1 MANANVLIV
10 EHNPLIAKDI
20 AVRLEEVGY
29 SVCISAMCETR
40 AVEEAEKMS
49 PDIALISVESNGSM
63 GGVQVIE
70 KMQNRF
76 NIPIVCLIREM
87 TDDLIEQLADA
98 EQVECVFHS
107 CETNQLRFGIE
118 KSLRRHRKLQQQ
130 RTREAELESKLEQL
144 DERLRFMEVIFQNI
158 SNGVIASDIEGRY
171 FMFNPTA
178 KLLNGNALPNV
189 SFADRSRVYGLFQ
202 PDGETLFAE
211 EDLPLVRALR
221 GETVDNVEMC
231 VRNENCPEGV
241 YIYANA
247 RPLYDKDG
255 DLKGGVVVTHD
266 VTQLKKV
273 ENELRETIR
282 ELENQTKI
290 LETIVNTVADGV
302 MAIDVGGN
310 NLLYNART
318 DEVVGGNEP
327 TIANMDQ
334 WSDLYQ
340 VYHLDSETLYAVEDL
355 PMVRALRG
363 ESTDNALMRVKSKDK
378 TFVIDVTGRPLFN
391 EQGDFIGGVTVFHD
405 VTKLRATEER
415 LEATIRELE
424 QQTRLMQTAF
434 DSISDGVVVI
444 DSDARILLSNP
455 SLQRMSGVPV
465 EDAPPETWQEKYG
478 LFYLDEKTPVPTH
491 ENLLIRALGGRETR
505 EMEFFLQNK
514 EKPGKTYLRAKAY
527 PLREIDG
534 GEITGAIAVMR
545 DITADRLAMMKMREM
560 MQKHQQQ
567 AQLMDTVFNSLGEG
581 IIVTDQAGKFLFF
594 NPSAEQIIGIGAT
607 QTTPDQW
614 SDVYGIFHPDTV
626 TPYPWDELP
635 LVHAMRGKSADNVD
649 LFLRNSERPQGVH
662 ISVTGR
668 PLLEENG
675 MLRGGVCV
683 FRDITKLKTV
693 ENRLEKTVDELRSQ
707 TRLLNTVFNGISD
720 GVIVVNAEGD
730 YTLLNRKAQEMV
742 GQDIV
747 ETALGEAPQRYGLYL
762 GDGETFFPPGELPL
776 SLALK
781 GESTTDVDMV
791 VRNRL
796 LPDGV
801 QMSVSASPLLNES
814 GSIEGGV
821 AVARD
826 VTRIK
831 QTEQQLKDSIHQL
844 EHQSQLMQSI
854 FDNIS
859 DGVVAA
865 DKTGR
870 FTIFNP
876 SAERIVGQG
885 ASDTEPDEW
894 SEHYGLFFPDRETP
908 YPPEELP
915 LAKAVMG
922 EETDSVEMFVRHAGL
937 PDGLYISVSGRP
949 MRDSSGELSGGV
961 AVFHDVSDK
970 IVAEEALTQAFSQGR
985 IEIVDTILHNIG
997 NSINSVVTGIGTLN
1011 GRLRDNRLIQ
1021 RFNALADAIR
1031 AHQDDWVDYIKNDAQ
1046 GQKALPFVLALADD
1060 FTKQNDEL
1068 MHTVR
1073 RVNERATHIV
1083 DIVRTQK
1090 SFSNASAVRKDV
1102 NLKKILND
1110 GAKLLQE
1117 SLDKRKIQLDID
1129 CRKAPQEIRIQESQ
1143 FHQMIVNLIKNSIEA
1158 IDELAA
1164 SEGLS
1169 QSPRIEIK
1177 SYIEDNHLCLEV
1189 VDNGIGI
1196 DKAKHKTIFAAGYTT
1211 KRSGSG
1217 LGLHSTANFVVGSG
1231 GKIEPM
1237 SEGIGKGTTMRIML
1251 RLDSITP

>member
-1 MANANVLIV
+1 MANTNVLIV

-20 AVRLEEVGY
+20 AVRLEAAGY
-29 SVCISAMCETR
+29 SVCASAACEMQ
-40 AVEEAEKMS
+40 AVEKAEKMS
-49 PDIALISVESNGSM
+49 PDIVLIGAESNGSVR
-63 GGVQVIE
+63 GDQVIE

-76 NIPIVCLIREM
+76 NIPIVCLIREL

-98 EQVECVFHS
+98 EEVECVFHS
-107 CETNQLRFGIE
+107 CETNQLRLGIE
-118 KSLRRHRKLQQQ
+118 KSLRRHRKLQQ
-130 RTREAELESKLEQL
+130 RRAKEAELESKLERM
-144 DERLRFMEVIFQNI
+144 DERLRFMKVVFDSI
-158 SNGVIASDIEGRY
+158 SNGVIASDTEGRY

-178 KLLNGNALPNV
+178 KSLNGNALPDV
-189 SFADRSRVYGLFQ
+189 AFAERSASYGLYH
-202 PDGETLFAE
+202 PDNETLFAE
-211 EDLPLVRALR
+211 DELPLVRALR
-221 GETVDNVEMC
+221 GEATDDIEIC
-231 VRNENCPEGV
+231 VRNQRNPEGTF
-241 YIYANA
+241 ILASG

-255 DLKGGVVVTHD
+255 ELKGGVVVTHD
-266 VTQLKKV
+266 ITKLKKV
-273 ENELRETIR
+273 EDELRETIR

-290 LETIVNTVADGV
+290 LETIVNTSADGI
-302 MAIDVGGN
+302 MAIDVNGN

-327 TIANMDQ
+327 TIADMDQ

-340 VYHLDSETLYAVEDL
+340 VYHLDSDTLYAVEDL

-363 ESTDNALMRVKSKDK
+363 ESTDHALMRVRGKDK
-378 TFVIDVTGRPLFN
+378 TFVLDVNGRPLFS
-391 EQGDFIGGVTVFHD
+391 EQGEFIGGVTVFHD
-405 VTKLRATEER
+405 ITRLRATEER
-415 LEATIRELE
+415 LEATIRELR
-424 QQTRLMQTAF
+424 QQTRLMQIAF

-444 DSDARILLSNP
+444 DSDARILLTNP

-465 EDAPPETWQEKYG
+465 EDAPPENWQEKYG
-478 LFYLDEKTPVPTH
+478 LFYLDEQTPVPTH
-491 ENLLIRALGGRETR
+491 ENLLVRALAGEETR
-505 EMEFFLQNK
+505 EMEFFLQNE

-527 PLREIDG
+527 PLRETDG
-534 GEITGAIAVMR
+534 GEVTGAIAVMR
-545 DITADRLAMMKMREM
+545 DITADRMAMVKMREM
-560 MQKHQQQ
+560 MRRHQRQ

-581 IIVTDQAGKFLFF
+581 IIVTDETGKFIFF
-594 NPSAEQIIGIGAT
+594 NPSAEEIVGIGAT

-614 SDVYGIFHPDTV
+614 SDVYGIFHPDMV
-626 TPYPWDELP
+626 TPYASDELP

-649 LFLRNSERPQGVH
+649 LFLRNSARPQGVH

-683 FRDITKLKTV
+683 FRDVTKLKTV

-707 TRLLNTVFNGISD
+707 TRLLNTVFDSISD
-720 GVIVVNAEGD
+720 GVIVVNADGD
-730 YTLLNRKAQEMV
+730 YTLLNRKAREMV
-742 GQDIV
+742 ESGIEGTTLNQ
-747 ETALGEAPQRYGLYL
+747 APERFGLYL
-762 GDGETFFPPGELPL
+762 PDGETHFPTSELPL
-776 SLALK
+776 TRSLK
-781 GESTTDVDMV
+781 GEKLTDVEML

-796 LPDGV
+796 LPKGV
-801 QMSVSASPLLNES
+801 HVSVSSSPLLNES

-826 VTRIK
+826 ITRIK
-831 QTEQQLKDSIHQL
+831 QTEQRLKDSISQL

-859 DGVVAA
+859 DGVVAS
-865 DKTGR
+865 DETGQ

-885 ASDTEPDEW
+885 ASDADPDEW
-894 SEHYGLFFPDRETP
+894 SEHYGLFFPDKVTMF
-908 YPPEELP
+908 PPEELP
-915 LAKAVMG
+915 LAKAIMG
-922 EETDSVEMFVRHAGL
+922 EETDGVEIFVRHAGL

-949 MRDSSGELSGGV
+949 IRGSQGELKGGV
-961 AVFHDVSDK
+961 AVFRDVSDK
-970 IVAEEALTQAFSQGR
+970 IVAEAALTQAFSQGR

-1011 GRLRDNRLIQ
+1011 GLLRDNRLIR

-1031 AHQDDWVDYIKNDAQ
+1031 AHQDDWADYIKNDPQ
-1046 GQKALPFVLALADD
+1046 GQKALPFVLALAED
-1060 FTKQNDEL
+1060 FTRQNDEL

-1102 NLKKILND
+1102 NLRTILND

-1117 SLDKRKIQLDID
+1117 SMDKRGIQLDID
-1129 CRKAPQEIRIQESQ
+1129 CGKAPREIRIQESQ
-1143 FHQMIVNLIKNSIEA
+1143 FHQMVVNLIKNAIEA
-1158 IDELAA
+1158 IDELTA
-1164 SEGLS
+1164 SDGLKRP
-1169 QSPRIEIK
+1169 PRIK
-1177 SYIEDNHLCLEV
+1177 VKAYVEDNYLCLDV
-1189 VDNGIGI
+1189 TDNGIGI
-1196 DKAKHKTIFAAGYTT
+1196 EQAKHKTIFAAGYTT
-1211 KRSGSG
+1211 KQAGSG

-1231 GKIEPM
+1231 GKIFPI
-1237 SEGIGKGTTMRIML
+1237 SDGIGHGTTMRIML